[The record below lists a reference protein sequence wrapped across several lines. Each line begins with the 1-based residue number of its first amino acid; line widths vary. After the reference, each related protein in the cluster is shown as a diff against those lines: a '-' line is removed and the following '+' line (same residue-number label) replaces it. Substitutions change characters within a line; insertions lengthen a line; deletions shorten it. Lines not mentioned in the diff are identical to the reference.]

1 MMLEKTKHVK
11 SALDAFGGDYQAK
24 IKFLHNQY
32 QGQDCYLLSCGPSL
46 NQYSKDFL
54 NDYLKDKLTL
64 SVKTS
69 YERHRDVTDFHFF
82 NCCNLPRPT
91 TKPYHYDY
99 NNTIAIASSNFP
111 AGYRWSPIQKY
122 DIFFKIPLVDIST
135 QINHFVSINKEF
147 DKYKLDKQFERPVG
161 PGIMYETVL
170 FMAVHLGVKS
180 INTIGWDLTPKP
192 TTHINDYDH
201 FYNKELSLCN
211 PGSMMHWEI
220 EATTKASKDLYYWL
234 KNQNI
239 ELNILTDNTALYE
252 GIPRIKI

>member
-1 MMLEKTKHVK
+1 MIEHTKTLKSKLKELGKNYQEKVD
-11 SALDAFGGDYQAK
+11 L
-24 IKFLHNQY
+24 LHNQY
-32 QGQDCYLLSCGPSL
+32 KGEDCYLLSCGPSL
-46 NQYSKDFL
+46 NQYSEDFL

-82 NCCNLPRPT
+82 NCCNLPKPK

-99 NNTIAIASSNFP
+99 NDTIAIASSNFP
-111 AGYRWSPIQKY
+111 AGHRWSSIQKY
-122 DIFFKIPLVDIST
+122 DIFFKIPLVDAST

-147 DKYKLDKQFERPVG
+147 DKYKLDQQFERPVG

-170 FMAVHLGVKS
+170 FMAVHLGVRS
-180 INTIGWDLTPKP
+180 INTIGWDLSSSRI
-192 TTHINDYDH
+192 THINQYDH
-201 FYNKELSLCN
+201 FYDQELSLWN
-211 PGSMMHWEI
+211 PGSMMDWEI
-220 EATTKASKDLYYWL
+220 EATAKCSKDLYYWL

-239 ELNILTDNTALYE
+239 QLNILTDNAALYE